1 MRVMPGLA
9 AAILL
14 ALALSACGQPAAP
27 LPSAPPPKVIHRD
40 AALFAQDT
48 PRDAL
53 ASCIKAM
60 ETSRADYFIAFLLTP
75 ESRDRSIAT
84 KNGDVEAVIKGVTE
98 NPQRLAGQINLFKQF
113 LQQDHLEELEIE
125 QGEKKL
131 KVARFRMEGQSAFL
145 QFEFDGEF
153 WGLNAHTGR
162 PDPNAALFQAGKS
175 SAADAAAST
184 SESKSEV
191 PAAETKTE
199 ASTQP

>member
-9 AAILL
+9 AALLL

-27 LPSAPPPKVIHRD
+27 VPSAPPPKVIHRD
-40 AALFAQDT
+40 AAQFAQDT

-53 ASCIKAM
+53 ASCVKAM

-75 ESRDRSIAT
+75 ESRDRSIAA

-162 PDPNAALFQAGKS
+162 PDPNAALFQAGKT
-175 SAADAAAST
+175 SASDAAAPSE
-184 SESKSEV
+184 ESKSES
-191 PAAETKTE
+191 PAAKSNSD
-199 ASTQP
+199 APAQP

>member
-9 AAILL
+9 GAFLL

-27 LPSAPPPKVIHRD
+27 VPAPPPPKVIHRD

-53 ASCIKAM
+53 ASCVKAM

-75 ESRDRSIAT
+75 ESRDRSIAA

-113 LQQDHLEELEIE
+113 LQQDHLEELDIE

-162 PDPNAALFQAGKS
+162 PDPNAALFEAGKTS
-175 SAADAAAST
+175 APESAAPPA
-184 SESKSEV
+184 ESKSEA
-191 PAAETKTE
+191 PASEAKTE
-199 ASTQP
+199 APAQP